1 MATVPTLNFSNH
13 HDEFIYQ
20 LISHPLPSNADLF
33 DVADF
38 STAFASVLVE
48 TDDAAERN
56 AICGRLLNALIH
68 MESLCENDLPVHL
81 IDKLSAEEIPVS
93 TMPECWQETDIPVS
107 YAVALTQSL
116 LTNNLPEAVAK
127 ALTGLL
133 HDLVYLLADFVKEP
147 YIQRQKM
154 L

>member
-1 MATVPTLNFSNH
+1 MATIPTLTFSDH

-38 STAFASVLVE
+38 SAAFASVLVE

-56 AICGRLLNALIH
+56 ALCGRLLNALMH
-68 MESLCENDLPVHL
+68 LEKLCENDLPVHL
-81 IDKLSAEEIPVS
+81 IDKLSAEELPAS
-93 TMPECWQETDIPVS
+93 TMPDCWQETDIPVS
-107 YAVALTQSL
+107 YAIALTQAL
-116 LTNNLPEAVAK
+116 LGNNLPDPVEK

-133 HDLVYLLADFVKEP
+133 HDLVYLLAEYVKEP
-147 YIQRQKM
+147 YLPQH
-154 L
+154 

>member
-1 MATVPTLNFSNH
+1 MATIPTLTFSDH

-38 STAFASVLVE
+38 SAAFASALVE

-56 AICGRLLNALIH
+56 ALCGRLLNVLMH
-68 MESLCENDLPVHL
+68 MERLCENDLPVHL
-81 IDKLSAEEIPVS
+81 IDKLSAEALPAS
-93 TMPECWQETDIPVS
+93 TMPDCWQETDIPVS
-107 YAVALTQSL
+107 YAIALTQAL
-116 LTNNLPEAVAK
+116 LGNNLPDSVEK

-133 HDLVYLLADFVKEP
+133 HDLVYLLADYVKEP
-147 YIQRQKM
+147 YLPQH
-154 L
+154 

>member
-1 MATVPTLNFSNH
+1 MATIPTLTFSDH

-38 STAFASVLVE
+38 SAAFASVLVE

-56 AICGRLLNALIH
+56 ALCGRLLNALMH
-68 MESLCENDLPVHL
+68 MAKLCENDLPVHL
-81 IDKLSAEEIPVS
+81 IDKLSAEELPAS
-93 TMPECWQETDIPVS
+93 TMPDCWQETDIPVS
-107 YAVALTQSL
+107 YAIALTQALLGNSL
-116 LTNNLPEAVAK
+116 PDSVEK

-133 HDLVYLLADFVKEP
+133 HDLVYMLAEYVKEP
-147 YIQRQKM
+147 YLPQH
-154 L
+154 